1 MLLPHASYKQG
12 ISFQSSHKVR
22 GLRQASSRGHFAGR
36 LTTVTVHY
44 LGQRRPPHRRTR
56 MPNARTFTGSAE
68 INAMVARVAPAVLEL
83 LADGTPRS
91 KAAIVE
97 ALAGRYDR
105 QDVIS
110 TLIRLSVTGE
120 VEETDGRYTLPAE
133 P

>member
-1 MLLPHASYKQG
+1 
-12 ISFQSSHKVR
+12 
-22 GLRQASSRGHFAGR
+22 
-36 LTTVTVHY
+36 
-44 LGQRRPPHRRTR
+44 

-97 ALAGRYDR
+97 ALAGRHDR

-110 TLIRLSVTGE
+110 TLIRLSVTGQV
-120 VEETDGRYTLPAE
+120 VEANDRYTLLAKP
-133 P
+133 